1 MIDDEEKCRWL
12 QQLEQRCDPGLEHD
26 HGFPAPGTTTE
37 QGGSLATRGTAAAPN
52 TLLALLALLA
62 LPALGA
68 VLVRRSKGRLSRLE

>member
-26 HGFPAPGTTTE
+26 DGARRQFST
-37 QGGSLATRGTAAAPN
+37 SGTAAAPN
-52 TLLALLALLA
+52 ALLALLALL
-62 LPALGA
+62 ALGA